1 MSMWRPR
8 SNSSLS
14 PFTVKVPPHRPTPA
28 EEEGCKV
35 GRGDALEPCVVRL
48 HPPKAQGLLEVGG
61 ASPTKPDP
69 NPPDGL
75 AALPPLHFL
84 SFHKR
89 NTASGLTLGKT
100 PAHCLVNEVAL
111 LRAGASLQDLPA
123 PHLHHQFR
131 RHCLAGLITQ
141 GWSTT
146 ATPVPT
152 ALPGRAG
159 VPEVVALHQQFRR
172 TCLAGLL
179 RQAPAAHHQ
188 FPTDLPGRAGM
199 TQRHGCAA

>member
-1 MSMWRPR
+1 MFMWRSR
-8 SNSSLS
+8 TNTSLP
-14 PFTVKVPPHRPTPA
+14 PFSVKVPPHRPRA
-28 EEEGCKV
+28 CRRRGVQGGEGMHSSHGSCECIRQ
-35 GRGDALEPCVVRL
+35 GPR
-48 HPPKAQGLLEVGG
+48 PPGGWG

-100 PAHCLVNEVAL
+100 PAHRLVNEVAL
-111 LRAGASLQDLPA
+111 LRAGASLQDPPA